1 MAVAIVRGRTTGW
14 PLHLVV
20 GLAGFVTTLDNTVV
34 TVALPSIQQDL
45 AARLPALEW
54 VATGYIMTF
63 AGLMLAGGRVADMHG
78 NRRAMISGLALFT
91 AASLAAGLATDIAAL
106 IAARLAQGVG
116 AALTLPATLAVLAGQ
131 DERRRSQGVAVW
143 MAAGAGAL
151 ALGPVVGG
159 YLSQHAHWSWVFLIN
174 VPIGLVTIGLALV
187 AVPGRDGVRD
197 GPDGGQGRGSGR
209 DDGRGGGQGSG
220 RGGGAAGA
228 RLDLRGLASSAVVLA
243 AGTFALIHGP
253 QYGWTSPV
261 IVATAAAAAVAAVAF
276 VAVERRAA
284 DPMVDPALFR
294 NKVFTGGV
302 LAQVLWGLGV
312 NGVFFF
318 TAIFLQGVLGFTP
331 TAAGVA
337 FVPLALLVVLVTPLA
352 PVVERRLGPG
362 HTVALGLVMVAAGM
376 AMVAF
381 LRPGD
386 GWAQLLPAVCLIG
399 AGSALTMPLGSAVL
413 GAAPEGRGGIAG
425 GVFTVSREISGLFG
439 IALIGVIVHEAG
451 TFSYGYALGLLAAAL
466 LVVVGALISL
476 ATLP

>member
-1 MAVAIVRGRTTGW
+1 MAVTIARDRTAGW
-14 PLHLVV
+14 PLYLVV

-63 AGLMLAGGRVADMHG
+63 AGLMLAGGRVADVHG
-78 NRRAMISGLALFT
+78 NRRAMICGLVVFT
-91 AASLAAGLATDIAAL
+91 AASLAAGLAAHIGAL
-106 IAARLAQGVG
+106 IAARLVQGVG

-174 VPIGLVTIGLALV
+174 VPIGLATIGLALV
-187 AVPGRDGVRD
+187 VVP
-197 GPDGGQGRGSGR
+197 
-209 DDGRGGGQGSG
+209 GRGGGP
-220 RGGGAAGA
+220 AGP

-253 QYGWTSPV
+253 QYGWSSPV
-261 IVATAAAAAVAAVAF
+261 IVATAVAALVASVVF

-284 DPMVDPALFR
+284 DPMVDPVLFR
-294 NKVFTGGV
+294 SRVFTGGV
-302 LAQVLWGLGV
+302 LARVVWGLGV

-318 TAIFLQGVLGFTP
+318 TAIFLQGVLGFSP

-352 PVVERRLGPG
+352 PTVERRLGPG
-362 HTVALGLVMVAAGM
+362 RTVALGLVMVAAGM
-376 AMVAF
+376 ALVAF

>member
-1 MAVAIVRGRTTGW
+1 MAVTTVRDRTAGR
-14 PLHLVV
+14 LLYLVV

-45 AARLPALEW
+45 AARLPSLEW

-63 AGLMLAGGRVADMHG
+63 AGLMLAGGRVADVHG
-78 NRRAMISGLALFT
+78 NRRAMICGLLVFT
-91 AASLAAGLATDIAAL
+91 AASLAAGLAAHIGAL
-106 IAARLAQGVG
+106 IAARLVQGVG

-174 VPIGLVTIGLALV
+174 VPIGLATIGLTLV
-187 AVPGRDGVRD
+187 AVPGRA
-197 GPDGGQGRGSGR
+197 GR
-209 DDGRGGGQGSG
+209 
-220 RGGGAAGA
+220 AAGP

-261 IVATAAAAAVAAVAF
+261 IVAMAAAALVAAVVF

-294 NKVFTGGV
+294 SKVFTGGV

-318 TAIFLQGVLGFTP
+318 TAIFLQGVLGFSP

-352 PVVERRLGPG
+352 PMVERRLGPG

-376 AMVAF
+376 ALVAF

-476 ATLP
+476 AALP